1 MAATPLASWSE
12 ERLQRLARLE
22 RDQRRLHLGFCL
34 CGAVALLVVARET
47 TSAGRPAPRA
57 DAAAAPQPHDAAV
70 TPHYGRTLLEAV
82 DDDRDG
88 RMLSTD
94 DGCVDT
100 EDGATDS
107 AGDNCAAWYDS
118 YSSYLGDRCTNING
132 GATDYDDDD
141 FTAADMCCSCDGG
154 YRAPTP
160 KPTTQ
165 ECTWAPTFATVV

>member
-1 MAATPLASWSE
+1 M
-12 ERLQRLARLE
+12 
-22 RDQRRLHLGFCL
+22 
-34 CGAVALLVVARET
+34 
-47 TSAGRPAPRA
+47 
-57 DAAAAPQPHDAAV
+57 

-100 EDGATDS
+100 ENGAVDS
-107 AGDNCAAWYDS
+107 GSDDCTYYDS

-132 GATDYDDDD
+132 GATDFDDDD
-141 FTAADMCCSCDGG
+141 FTAADMCCSCGGG

-165 ECTWAPTFATVV
+165 ECTWAPTFATAQCASLGGTCYATSNVCANEGGGTYMTDGCGSNTPESVLGPLV